1 MWDWWLIEGDGLPWF
16 ALRRR
21 IVGRSRRRW
30 SPPPPQERVDRPR
43 EERRVEAF
51 TNHERFDFS
60 LESLI
65 RLRGYHRSSTHVCP
79 MGWHVSART
88 GPHGHAST
96 TTRIDQIIFKCL
108 IKKQKKRNNVL
119 CLVAK
124 KLLCPYDDCNVL
136 KFILNKENA
145 KNTINP
151 VLHIQ
156 EFKIETLFCSPCLES
171 LH

>member
-30 SPPPPQERVDRPR
+30 SPPPQERVDRPR

-65 RLRGYHRSSTHVCP
+65 RLRGYHRSSTHVGP

-108 IKKQKKRNNVL
+108 IKKKQKKRNNVL

-145 KNTINP
+145 KLQSIPFSIFKNLKLKLSFVVP
-151 VLHIQ
+151 V
-156 EFKIETLFCSPCLES
+156 
-171 LH
+171 